1 MFVVEEFMLLA
12 NQLVA
17 IKLVDTCRKVALVR
31 NHEFPKEEKIKKFQD
46 ALQFYGKT
54 VDFTNY
60 QTLKESLDKVMKDPS
75 LDNGTKSNL
84 Q

>member
-31 NHEFPKEEKIKKFQD
+31 NHEFPKEEKIKKFQV
-46 ALQFYGKT
+46 K
-54 VDFTNY
+54 NI
-60 QTLKESLDKVMKDPS
+60 KK
-75 LDNGTKSNL
+75 N
-84 Q
+84 